1 MDTKQVH
8 GESTCRANEC
18 IPRKIFFT
26 TQPNWIKFGDVFK
39 GSTLEIVH
47 SNQTFHVRTGKGA
60 KIECHYPIDDKRK
73 SEILDKSI

>member
-18 IPRKIFFT
+18 IPPKIFFT
-26 TQPNWIKFGDVFK
+26 TQPTWLKFGDVFK

-47 SNQTFHVRTGKGA
+47 SNQNFHVRTGKGA
-60 KIECHYPIDDKRK
+60 KIERHHRQQKKKRN
-73 SEILDKSI
+73 SR